1 MEECASPTQA
11 HSSIIITLYGRDYPF
26 RACRPNLAD
35 ALVGAHHGA
44 PTDRTIAHL
53 WGAPEKSSPLAG
65 VPWYAPTSRRLSSIA
80 KLKSL
85 ISSIQF
91 KTI

>member
-35 ALVGAHHGA
+35 ALVG
-44 PTDRTIAHL
+44 RVL
-53 WGAPEKSSPLAG
+53 QNSLKKES
-65 VPWYAPTSRRLSSIA
+65 
-80 KLKSL
+80 KSL
-85 ISSIQF
+85 NFHKLRLFYVHKIL
-91 KTI
+91 